1 MATSVP
7 AERFFSEAG
16 TVMTEKRN
24 RLKPDYLNKLLFLA
38 GRSEK
43 EWQLQ
48 NVWIEGFDD
57 WKHIAEAIQRHEI
70 SKIHLHSCIAYQQWL
85 LHGKLDEGHES
96 AIKKEKSFWRQVLSR
111 LLDVTLTLSTCNL
124 AFRVHRENVDSSS
137 KGNFLS
143 IIELLAKY
151 DPILHELVS
160 KPKGQVKYLS
170 PIIQNELIYVLTLKL
185 QDAAINEINAAPFY
199 SIIFDTTQDIS
210 KTDQLCKLYRYCMIE
225 KDENGISKALV
236 IKETFL
242 RFHKLKDQTALGMS
256 KKIIKSITDKNIHLN
271 KYRWQGYDGANT
283 MKGTYDGVQKLI
295 KDVEPNAVY
304 VHCAAHNLNLVLN
317 NAVREIINIIKRW
330 NILSS
335 LISNSESETAVTLKI
350 LNPTRWAGRYDAVFA
365 LKVRFVEVQKAL
377 AKTILFNCKPDERN
391 EAVSL
396 EKKIENFNFEMLL
409 VFHCKILQIIDAA
422 SKALQSKD
430 ADLSNALK
438 RLKTCLEQWK
448 KYRHD
453 FENLKLEANSVAEK
467 WSITPEFSKTRQKK
481 VKRHFDDLCEDE
493 RLQDPESLFK
503 VNIFYRV
510 LDIIINQLK
519 SRFYPMNELISNFS
533 ILQPSTLKALNDTEI
548 MKKALE
554 FVKVYKKDIS
564 ESFAKEILSFRSTFR
579 DEIEKSSCIKD
590 LANLLLIKNHF
601 MSCSFHE
608 MCTALLLFLTIP
620 VTTAS
625 AERSFLKLKLIKK
638 TI

>member
-1 MATSVP
+1 M
-7 AERFFSEAG
+7 
-16 TVMTEKRN
+16 
-24 RLKPDYLNKLLFLA
+24 
-38 GRSEK
+38 
-43 EWQLQ
+43 
-48 NVWIEGFDD
+48 
-57 WKHIAEAIQRHEI
+57 
-70 SKIHLHSCIAYQQWL
+70 
-85 LHGKLDEGHES
+85 
-96 AIKKEKSFWRQVLSR
+96 
-111 LLDVTLTLSTCNL
+111 
-124 AFRVHRENVDSSS
+124 
-137 KGNFLS
+137 
-143 IIELLAKY
+143 
-151 DPILHELVS
+151 
-160 KPKGQVKYLS
+160 
-170 PIIQNELIYVLTLKL
+170 
-185 QDAAINEINAAPFY
+185 NAAPFY

-210 KTDQLCKLYRYCMIE
+210 KTDQMCELYRYCMIE
-225 KDENGISKALV
+225 KDENGIPKALV

-242 RFHKLKDQTALGMS
+242 GFHEVKDQTALGLS
-256 KKIIKSITDKNIHLN
+256 KKIIKSITDKNIPLN
-271 KYRWQGYDGANT
+271 KCRGQGYDGANT
-283 MKGTYDGVQKLI
+283 MKGTYGGVQKLI

-317 NAVREIINIIKRW
+317 DAVREIIDIIKRW

-335 LISNSESETAVTLKI
+335 LISNSESETAVTLKT

-377 AKTILFNCKPDERN
+377 AKTILFSCKSDERN

-396 EKKIENFNFEMLL
+396 KKKIENFNFVMLL
-409 VFHCKILQIIDAA
+409 VFHCKILQIIDAT

-438 RLKTCLEQWK
+438 RLKICMEELE

-453 FENLKLEANSVAEK
+453 FENLKLEANSIAEK
-467 WSITPEFSKTRQKK
+467 WSITPEFSKTRQRK
-481 VKRHFDDLCEDE
+481 VKRHFGELCEDE

-519 SRFYPMNELISNFS
+519 SRFYPMSELISNFS

-564 ESFAKEILSFRSTFR
+564 ESFAKEIFSFRSTFR
-579 DEIEKSSCIKD
+579 DEIEKCSCIKD

-601 MSCSFHE
+601 MSCSFPE

-625 AERSFLKLKLIKK
+625 AERSFSKLKLIKNYLRNSMGQHRLSNLAILSIENTMARSLNFDDVIDTFAEQK
-638 TI
+638 ARRKDFN